1 MAVTLLKKPKEQITM
16 RVMKWSAIAL
26 AVTAGMTQ
34 LASAAAFVT
43 DQADSKGFVEDTTL
57 NVLLRNYY
65 FNRDNKNGAHDS
77 VDWTQGFRANL
88 SSGFTQ
94 GVVGFGVDA
103 FGYLAVKLDGGPGK
117 EGTNNLAVGANGP
130 NDSDGKAGAALKVR
144 ISKTLLE
151 IGQQQPTT
159 APVFAVGGS
168 RILPQTATG
177 ITLMSSEIKGLDVEA
192 GHFTSASSESQMNA
206 NGELWSTYGT
216 VAGAHANSVNYA
228 GGKYAISDSL
238 SASLYAGKLE
248 DIWNQY
254 YTNVNYVLPITDTQ
268 SVAFDF
274 NYYLT
279 RDTGSAK
286 LGEIDNNSY
295 SLQAAYSFLTA
306 HTVTLAFQKINGN
319 TPFDYIGVGD
329 NDRGSDSIFL
339 ANSIQYSDFN
349 SPGEKSAQIRYDI
362 NMASYGVPGLSFMT
376 RYVYGW
382 DIDYSKINPDG
393 GYGGYYSATATD
405 VSHRET
411 NLEAKYVVQTGPVK
425 NLSFRIRQAW
435 HRADNSAQI
444 DGDTNEFRLIVD
456 YPTSNL

>member
-1 MAVTLLKKPKEQITM
+1 M

-43 DQADSKGFVEDTTL
+43 DQADAKGFVEDTSL
-57 NVLLRNYY
+57 NLLLRNYY
-65 FNRDNKNGAHDS
+65 FNRDNKNGSHDS

-94 GVVGFGVDA
+94 GTVGFGVDA
-103 FGYLAVKLDGGPGK
+103 FGYLAVKLDGSPGK
-117 EGTNNLAVGANGP
+117 TGTNNLTVGADGP

-144 ISKTLLE
+144 VSKTMLE

-159 APVFAVGGS
+159 SPVFAIGGS
-168 RILPQTATG
+168 RVLPQTATG
-177 ITLMSSEIKGLDVEA
+177 ITLMSSEIKGLDLEA

-206 NGELWSTYGT
+206 DGKLTTAYT
-216 VAGAHANSVNYA
+216 ATPIDANSMDYV
-228 GGKYAISDSL
+228 GGKYSITDNL

-248 DIWNQY
+248 DVWDQY
-254 YTNVNYVLPITDTQ
+254 YTNLNYTLPLADDQ
-268 SVAFDF
+268 SLAFDF
-274 NYYLT
+274 NYYNT

-286 LGEIDNNSY
+286 AGEITNNSF

-319 TPFDYIGVGD
+319 TPFDYVGVGD
-329 NDRGSDSIFL
+329 NGRGADSIFL

-349 SPGEKSAQIRYDI
+349 SPGEKSAQIRYDL
-362 NMASYGVPGLSFMT
+362 NMASFGVPGLTFMT

-382 DIDYSKINPDG
+382 DIDYSKINPDNPA
-393 GYGGYYSATATD
+393 YGAYYSPTLTD
-405 VSHRET
+405 VRHHET

-435 HRADNSAQI
+435 HQADAGQI
-444 DGDTNEFRLIVD
+444 DGDTKEFRLIVD
-456 YPTSNL
+456 YPISIL